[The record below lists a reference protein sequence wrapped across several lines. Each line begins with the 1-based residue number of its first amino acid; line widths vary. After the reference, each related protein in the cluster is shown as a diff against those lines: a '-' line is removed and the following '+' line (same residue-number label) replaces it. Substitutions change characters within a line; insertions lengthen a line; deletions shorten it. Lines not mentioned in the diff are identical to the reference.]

1 MGAVRGNTIH
11 LRGFG
16 FSICCW
22 VTPSPVPP
30 RLEKAPVAVH
40 PLPQGGEGSKFKSMS
55 LRSPRRQKGRRR
67 GQKNQINS
75 PLAPLG
81 ERDRG

>member
-1 MGAVRGNTIH
+1 MGSRNLILNLFLGDP
-11 LRGFG
+11 L
-16 FSICCW
+16 
-22 VTPSPVPP
+22 TPTRKTWGPLP
-30 RLEKAPVAVH
+30 APADENAAAGH